1 MKRASRIC
9 LFASVLALCG
19 CLFCFGQG
27 KMYTRRYR
35 LEDFPTK
42 TTKVVI
48 SGHGFLELALREEI
62 TSRWRI
68 SPYEFCTSEEYSS
81 IKSDNNFYFLL
92 LGEEEGVAF
101 LILSK
106 GGREEEQNNL
116 LKPFEVV
123 RMPIASIGDPSGK
136 ELMFMGAFIDI
147 LQAFVEDAMLS
158 DNAAYSG
165 LDWYNGRKLEGKN
178 VYLDHTEAD
187 EHYLN
192 NDEKAI
198 VGICIAPTTIASG
211 SKCYKMLVSADTHE
225 LYFYK
230 EAKYKGTKDTTFTEN
245 EKRKFEKLNGIVVR

>member
-1 MKRASRIC
+1 MKRTLRIC
-9 LFASVLALCG
+9 VLAFVFALYG
-19 CLFCFGQG
+19 LLFCFGQG
-27 KMYTRRYR
+27 KMYTRKYR

-48 SGHGFLELALREEI
+48 DGHGFLELALREEI

-68 SPYEFCTSEEYSS
+68 SPYEFCSFEEYSS
-81 IKSDNNFYFLL
+81 FRTNNDFYFLS
-92 LGEEEGVAF
+92 LGEDEGVAF

-106 GGREEEQNNL
+106 GGKEEEQNNL

-123 RMPIASIGDPSGK
+123 RIPIASIGDPSGK

-147 LQAFVEDAMLS
+147 LQVFVEDAMLS

-165 LDWYNGRKLEGKN
+165 LDWYNGRRLDGKK
-178 VYLDHTEAD
+178 VYLEHEEAD

-192 NDEKAI
+192 EENEAL
-198 VGICIAPTTIASG
+198 VGICIAPTTISSG
-211 SKCYKMLVSADTHE
+211 SKCYKMLISADTHE

-230 EAKYKGTKDTTFTEN
+230 EMKYKGTKDTSFTES
-245 EKRKFEKLNGIVVR
+245 EKRKFEKLNGEVIR